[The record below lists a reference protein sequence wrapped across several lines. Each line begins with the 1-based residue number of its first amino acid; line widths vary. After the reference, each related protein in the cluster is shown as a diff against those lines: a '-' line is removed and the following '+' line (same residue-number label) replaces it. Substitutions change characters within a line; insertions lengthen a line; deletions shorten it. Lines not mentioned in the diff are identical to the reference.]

1 MTAQTYFYLMEA
13 LLIASGLFGV
23 LYVPRMIRRRVDD
36 GTLPASQLKLGTFV
50 RVMGLLLVGM
60 GLMLVVMEF
69 VKPLK

>member
-23 LYVPRMIRRRVDD
+23 LYVPRMIRRRVSS
-36 GTLPASQLKLGTFV
+36 GELPPSQLKIGAFV
-50 RVMGLLLVGM
+50 RVMGIIMIGM
-60 GLMLVVMEF
+60 GLVLVTMEF